1 MSTEQEIEI
10 HEVTIGIPDKVKVSE
25 SHRILSV
32 EGPLGKTRKNF
43 KKIPVDLK
51 IDGKNILLKS
61 LGTRKRDYAIFKT
74 AESLVNTLI
83 KGVQT
88 GYTFK
93 MKIVYAHFP
102 ITVKVKDGYVHV
114 ENFQGERAPR
124 VSRIFGN
131 TKVVAKG
138 DDVIISGP
146 VLTDVSQTAA
156 SLQQNTKVKNKDSRV
171 FLDGI
176 YLFEKNDGMEK

>member
-1 MSTEQEIEI
+1 MSTEQAEI
-10 HEVTIGIPDKVKVSE
+10 HEVKIEVPDKVKVSE

-43 KKIPVDLK
+43 KKIPVDIK
-51 IDGKNILLKS
+51 VEAKS
-61 LGTRKRDYAIFKT
+61 VTIKSQGTRKSDYAIFKT

-83 KGVQT
+83 KGVQN

-93 MKIVYAHFP
+93 MKVVYAHFP
-102 ITVKVKDGYVHV
+102 ITVKVKDNNIHV

-124 VSRIFGN
+124 VSKIFGS
-131 TKVVAKG
+131 TKVVPKG
-138 DDVIISGP
+138 DDVVITGP

-176 YLFEKNDGMEK
+176 YLFEKQDGIEK

>member
-1 MSTEQEIEI
+1 MSTEQVEI
-10 HEVTIGIPDKVKVSE
+10 HEVKIEVPDKVKVSE
-25 SHRILSV
+25 RHKILNV

-43 KKIPVDLK
+43 KKIPVELK
-51 IDGKNILLKS
+51 VDGKNIVIKS

-88 GYTFK
+88 GYTLK

-102 ITVKVKDGYVHV
+102 ITVKVKDGSIHV

-138 DDVIISGP
+138 DDVVITGS

-176 YLFEKNDGMEK
+176 YLFEKQDGIEK

>member
-1 MSTEQEIEI
+1 MSTKEIEI
-10 HEVTIGIPDKVKVSE
+10 HEVTISVPENVKVTE
-25 SHRILSV
+25 KHRILNV

-43 KKIPVDLK
+43 KKIPVDLQVN
-51 IDGKNILLKS
+51 GKNIILKS
-61 LGTRKRDYAIFKT
+61 LGTRKKDYAIFKT
-74 AESLVNTLI
+74 SESIIKTLI
-83 KGVQT
+83 KGIQQ

-102 ITVKVKDGYVHV
+102 ITVKVKDDDILV
-114 ENFQGERAPR
+114 ENFQGERAA
-124 VSRIFGN
+124 RISKIVGN

-138 DDVIISGP
+138 DDVIITGS

-156 SLQQNTKVKNKDSRV
+156 SLQQNTKVKNKDHRV

-176 YLFEKNDGMEK
+176 YLFEKSDGVQK

>member
-1 MSTEQEIEI
+1 MSTEQVEI
-10 HEVTIGIPDKVKVSE
+10 HEAKIEVPDKVKVSE

-51 IDGKNILLKS
+51 VEGKNITIKS
-61 LGTRKRDYAIFKT
+61 LGTRKKDYAIFKT
-74 AESLVNTLI
+74 AESLVNTLV

-102 ITVKVKDGYVHV
+102 ITVKVKDGNIHV

-124 VSRIFGN
+124 VSKIFGDA
-131 TKVVAKG
+131 KVVAKG
-138 DDVIISGP
+138 DDVIITGP

-176 YLFEKNDGMEK
+176 YLFEKHDGIEK

>member
-1 MSTEQEIEI
+1 MSTKEIEV
-10 HEVTIGIPDKVKVSE
+10 HELTIPVPESVKVTE
-25 SHRILSV
+25 KHRILNV

-43 KKIPVDLK
+43 KKIPVDLQVS
-51 IDGKNILLKS
+51 GKNIILKS
-61 LGTRKRDYAIFKT
+61 IGTRKKDYAIFKT
-74 AESLVNTLI
+74 SESIINTLI
-83 KGVQT
+83 KGIQQ

-102 ITVKVKDGYVHV
+102 ITVKVKDNNVLV
-114 ENFQGERAPR
+114 ENFQGERAAR
-124 VSRIFGN
+124 VSKIVGD

-138 DDVIISGP
+138 DDVIITGS

-156 SLQQNTKVKNKDSRV
+156 SLQQNTKVKNKDHRV

-176 YLFEKNDGMEK
+176 YLFEKSDGIQK

>member
-1 MSTEQEIEI
+1 MSTKQVEI
-10 HEVTIGIPDKVKVSE
+10 HEVTIQVPETVKVSE
-25 SHRILSV
+25 KHKILSV

-43 KKIPVDLK
+43 KRIPVDIK
-51 IDGKNILLKS
+51 VDGKNIIVKS
-61 LGTRKRDYAIFKT
+61 LGTRKKDYAIFKT
-74 AESLVNTLI
+74 SESLVNTLI

-88 GYTFK
+88 GYTYK

-102 ITVKVKDGYVHV
+102 ITAKVKDGYIHV
-114 ENFQGERAPR
+114 ENFQGERAAR
-124 VSRIFGN
+124 VSKIFGA
-131 TKVVAKG
+131 TKVVPKG
-138 DDVIISGP
+138 DDILITGP

-176 YLFEKNDGMEK
+176 YLFEKHDGIEK

>member
-1 MSTEQEIEI
+1 MSTKQIEVHEI
-10 HEVTIGIPDKVKVSE
+10 TIPIPDAVKVSE
-25 SHRILSV
+25 SHKILNV

-43 KKIPVDLK
+43 KRIPVEIK
-51 IDGKNILLKS
+51 VEGKNVIVKS
-61 LGTRKRDYAIFKT
+61 LGTRKKDYAIFKT

-88 GYTFK
+88 GYTYK

-102 ITVKVKDGYVHV
+102 ITVKVKDGYIHV
-114 ENFQGERAPR
+114 ENFQGERAAR
-124 VSRIFGN
+124 VSKIFGN
-131 TKVVAKG
+131 TKVVPKG
-138 DDVIISGP
+138 DDVLITGP

-171 FLDGI
+171 FLDGV
-176 YLFEKNDGMEK
+176 YLFEKHDGIEK